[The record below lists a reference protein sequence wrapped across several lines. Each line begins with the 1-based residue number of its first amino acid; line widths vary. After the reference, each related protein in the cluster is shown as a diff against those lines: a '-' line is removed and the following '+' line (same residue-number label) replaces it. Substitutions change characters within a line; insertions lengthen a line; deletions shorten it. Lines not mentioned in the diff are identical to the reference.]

1 LGEERFLASLEKTGG
16 GTRKAS
22 RGRVFHFEQTSRQVL
37 LQAVVMRIGLPM
49 PDLRK
54 LDNYGLSGHRAFD
67 LLVRGKEALAERGK

>member
-1 LGEERFLASLEKTGG
+1 MTGG
-16 GTRKAS
+16 GVGRQAEVKAKS
-22 RGRVFHFEQTSRQVL
+22 RVFHFEQTFRQVL
-37 LQAVVMRIGLPM
+37 LHAVAMRIGLPM